1 MNANQFHLSQKSV
14 FFHSRQWNAIVIAG
28 ANLLVN
34 EFVSIIFSVHLHFYT
49 SNNRLFDLFVFFFFL
64 SAVPGVRDWHHI
76 NGHGNRKKKYEK
88 KTPQPFIAL
97 WNRLAFHFIY
107 FMDTWISWEPCY
119 YQISHKSFDFKSVES
134 CVRCAYFH
142 RDRKMRLCNLMSPKQ
157 NYNTKRWSFIWI
169 SQLFMCIFSSVKED
183 KCC

>member
-1 MNANQFHLSQKSV
+1 MICL
-14 FFHSRQWNAIVIAG
+14 FFSSFYHRYREWEIDTILTVMAIAKR
-28 ANLLVN
+28 NM
-34 EFVSIIFSVHLHFYT
+34 
-49 SNNRLFDLFVFFFFL
+49 
-64 SAVPGVRDWHHI
+64 
-76 NGHGNRKKKYEK
+76 K

-134 CVRCAYFH
+134 CVRCACFH

-183 KCC
+183 KCCWKF